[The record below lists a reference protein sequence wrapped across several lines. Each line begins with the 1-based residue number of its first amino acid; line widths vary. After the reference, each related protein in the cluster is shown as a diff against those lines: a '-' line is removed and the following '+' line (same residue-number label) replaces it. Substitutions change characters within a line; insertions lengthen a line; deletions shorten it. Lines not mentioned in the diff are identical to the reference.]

1 MEDESGT
8 DRRKAQIAKELET
21 YDRKLRQSPLMSQ
34 LRADGWIIEDYT
46 DVPDKQRGQLY
57 RSQLGL
63 HYGTTDKYNTLLGN
77 ILERDRSKRL
87 QVNKIASDAV
97 KHAPPTISATMEQG
111 MADLDTSRG
120 AMNQTDFYER
130 LSPYRQATEQNPNP
144 TTWDPTVEDE
154 FVASVVR
161 VCNKLEKETS
171 MILPTDL
178 ANYMEWKAQ
187 ITSGTNSGSYKWESL
202 VKEQWVSTDIP
213 NLLEQMDRVVKGK
226 WSDEFMDYR
235 TTGIYTLFGRTP
247 NRPVHAVAMFEK
259 AMGAKLNYD
268 LTRSIGKSPDSNIA
282 WMSLDTMLQRMGEGM
297 AEVESTIHEDF
308 KRFDSY
314 VSPDLSKAILEGFLQ
329 SDWLKSQPEN
339 RNIMEYLMR
348 QLSNPTW
355 LLMHGGEKALM
366 RGSLYSGTPITQIFG
381 SILHLAYIDML
392 KQDHGFNTTDHMVLS
407 DDGFCTFDGP
417 ASEAQ
422 SYVMD
427 TMIPQAARIGMILNP
442 KKSYVADITKK
453 KVMYNSDGDKIV
465 RHDVGPM
472 LQKFA
477 QINPDH
483 AFGNVP
489 RLIRSLKGRERDF
502 ERDSYQMLFQLLPS
516 LRLTERGDRAQL
528 VGWVQDFWRTI
539 EVLAQVRPGYPR
551 VREMI
556 RSIVKV
562 YPGFWKKFDML
573 VTAAEASGDVLFDT
587 AARRGGGSSE
597 KGTTRWLVNYLL
609 EVRSTKSWP
618 QMAEKYR

>member
-1 MEDESGT
+1 MEDRTGT
-8 DRRKAQIAKELET
+8 EMQRIQQQKELET
-21 YDRKLRQSPLMSQ
+21 YDRKLRSSPLMTQ
-34 LRADGWIIEDYT
+34 LRVDGWVIEDYF
-46 DVPDKQRGQLY
+46 DVPDKQKGQLY

-77 ILERDRSKRL
+77 VLERDRGKRL
-87 QVNKIASDAV
+87 QINKLASDAV
-97 KHAPPTISATMEQG
+97 KHAPPISGATMNESMG
-111 MADLDTSRG
+111 DIDLSRG
-120 AMNQTDFYER
+120 SMNQPDFYER
-130 LSPYRQATEQNPNP
+130 LAPYRAGTKENPNP
-144 TTWDPTVEDE
+144 TTWDPTVHAP
-154 FVASVVR
+154 FVEAVVR
-161 VCNKLEKETS
+161 VCNRLEKETS
-171 MILPTDL
+171 MIVPTDL
-178 ANYMEWKAQ
+178 ANFMEWKTQ
-187 ITSGTNSGSYKWESL
+187 LTSGTNSGAYKWESL
-202 VKEQWVSTDIP
+202 TKEQWVATDIP

-235 TTGIYTLFGRTP
+235 TPGIYTLFGRTP

-268 LTRSIGKSPDSNIA
+268 LTRSIGKAPDSRVA
-282 WMSLDTMLQRMGEGM
+282 WMSLDTMLERMGQGM
-297 AEVESTIHEDF
+297 SEVESTIHEDF

-314 VSPDLSKAILEGFLQ
+314 VSPELAQAIYEGFMQ
-329 SDWLKSQPEN
+329 SDWLKSQPQN
-339 RNIMEYLMR
+339 REIMKYLMY
-348 QLSNPTW
+348 QLTNPTW

-381 SILHLAYIDML
+381 SILHLAFIDML
-392 KQDHGFNTTDHMVLS
+392 KEEHGFNSPDHMVLS

-417 ASEAQ
+417 VSEAQ
-422 SYVMD
+422 AYVLEE
-427 TMIPQAARIGMILNP
+427 MIPQAERIGMILNP

-453 KVMYNSDGDKIV
+453 KVFYNNDGEKVV

-483 AFGNVP
+483 AYGNVP

-502 ERDSYQMLFQLLPS
+502 ERDTYQMLFQLLPG

-528 VGWVQDFWRTI
+528 QAWVQDFWRTI

-556 RSIVKV
+556 RTVVKI
-562 YPGFWKKFDML
+562 YPDFWKKFDKL
-573 VTAAEASGDVLFDT
+573 VSAAQASGDVLFDT
-587 AARRGGGSSE
+587 AARRGGGTSE

-609 EVRSTKSWP
+609 IVRSTKRWP
-618 QMAEKYR
+618 QMDERYR